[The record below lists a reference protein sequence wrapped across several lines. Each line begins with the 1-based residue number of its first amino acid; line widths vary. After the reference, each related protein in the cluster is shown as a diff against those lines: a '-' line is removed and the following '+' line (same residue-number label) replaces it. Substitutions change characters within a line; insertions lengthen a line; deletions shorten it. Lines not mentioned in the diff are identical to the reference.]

1 MSVSSC
7 TPNPAAYAQLLRG
20 FQQSGGMTAEN
31 GPSPQQ
37 GAPAALATSAPTG
50 GAVSPAAPVTF
61 SPAAGK
67 VLDIMV

>member
-31 GPSPQQ
+31 GPSPQ
-37 GAPAALATSAPTG
+37 GAPAALTTSAPTG
-50 GAVSPAAPVTF
+50 GAVSPGAPVTF
-61 SPAAGK
+61 TPDAGK